1 MGCFSPF
8 PHGTGSLSVSHEYLA
23 LADGPAGFTQ
33 GFTCPALLRI
43 PLGTSMASRKGLSP
57 AAARL
62 SRRFRSP
69 YVFHIVV
76 LQPPHCRNRAGLGSS
91 PVARRYWGNHSYF
104 LFLRLLRCFSSPRS
118 PSSYKEYHVRGGLS
132 HSEIRG
138 SKVIC
143 TYPRL
148 FAAYHVL
155 HRLWEPRHPPYA
167 LFHLYRITSVIA
179 NKYELYRGIGVALR
193 LARISDDCHLYN
205 FVQHVIDR

>member
-1 MGCFSPF
+1 M
-8 PHGTGSLSVSHEYLA
+8 
-23 LADGPAGFTQ
+23 ADGPAGFTQ

-43 PLGTSMASRKGLSP
+43 PLGTCMASRKGLSP

-118 PSSYKEYHVRGGLS
+118 PPSQRDTTSVVGCPIRRSADQRSFAPTRGFSQL
-132 HSEIRG
+132 
-138 SKVIC
+138 
-143 TYPRL
+143 
-148 FAAYHVL
+148 
-155 HRLWEPRHPPYA
+155 
-167 LFHLYRITSVIA
+167 ITSFIA
-179 NKYELYRGIGVALR
+179 CKSQGIHR
-193 LARISDDCHLYN
+193 TPFPTFFTARTCS
-205 FVQHVIDR
+205 FS